1 MADNMWDT
9 HLVVAALKADRA
21 DVESY
26 TRILTETL
34 GDALP
39 EGMVEVERKRGL
51 FGRGGQATSV
61 LVRTP
66 DRHLELRAG
75 KHGGVEAEI
84 RQVVRGV
91 VISRRQVGVDEWLT
105 AFAEVLNGI
114 AAQDAAA
121 REALSRL
128 FGS

>member
-26 TRILTETL
+26 TRVLTETL

-39 EGMVEVERKRGL
+39 AGMVEVERKRGL
-51 FGRGGQATSV
+51 FGRGQAVSV
-61 LVRTP
+61 VVRTP
-66 DRHLELRAG
+66 DKHLELRAG

-91 VISRRQVGVDEWLT
+91 VISRRSVGVDEWLSV
-105 AFAEVLNGI
+105 FAEVLNGL
-114 AAQDAAA
+114 AAQDASA

>member
-26 TRILTETL
+26 TRVLTETL

-39 EGMVEVERKRGL
+39 AGMVEVERKRGL
-51 FGRGGQATSV
+51 FGRGQATSV

-66 DRHLELRAG
+66 DKHLELRAG

-91 VISRRQVGVDEWLT
+91 VISRRQVGVDEWLSV
-105 AFAEVLNGI
+105 FAEVLNSL
-114 AAQDAAA
+114 AAQDASA
-121 REALSRL
+121 REALTRL
-128 FGS
+128 YGT

>member
-1 MADNMWDT
+1 VADNMWDT
-9 HLVVAALKADRA
+9 HQVVAALKADRS

-51 FGRGGQATSV
+51 FGRGGPATA
-61 LVRTP
+61 LTVRTP

-75 KHGGVEAEI
+75 RHGGVEAEI

-91 VISRRQVGVDEWLT
+91 VISRRPVGVDEWLA
-105 AFAEVLNGI
+105 AFAEVLNTV

-121 REALSRL
+121 REALTRL
-128 FGS
+128 FGP

>member
-26 TRILTETL
+26 TRVLTETL

-39 EGMVEVERKRGL
+39 AGMVEVERKRGL
-51 FGRGGQATSV
+51 FGRSGPATSV
-61 LVRTP
+61 VVRTP

-91 VISRRQVGVDEWLT
+91 VISRRQVGVDEWLA
-105 AFAEVLNGI
+105 AFAEVLNSI
-114 AAQDAAA
+114 AASDAAA
-121 REALSRL
+121 RDALSRL
-128 FGS
+128 FGP